1 MCGLPLPSND
11 GEARF
16 NVSQSFLPHGS
27 GLAFGYA
34 GGAFFHEKDFHC
46 GEDDFDIFDQ
56 AGSGYIHEI
65 HQEFVIGG
73 GVVLAIDLGIAG
85 KAAFTLK
92 AEGPFGDVFF
102 ILGRDFRTFRPGTYN
117 GHVSLE
123 DIQKLG
129 ELVKADG
136 PDNAPHFC
144 NAGIVFPCG
153 KAGHAVFFSIH
164 AHASEFQY
172 VKLFPILGQPPLAV
186 EDAAAVGSLDG
197 NSSNNHERRKYNYS
211 DKGEN
216 NVHEPFEEKILRC
229 RIVTMNHEH
238 GQMEKVYL
246 LCTAHDDIP
255 YPGND
260 ITGDVMGQ
268 AVFHNDI
275 SFMAVE
281 TADEN
286 DASIFNNRRGYVSYN
301 VFGQDN
307 IGHFEMGIH
316 ATALHDMIHVHAIFI
331 AYQYCRHRRMGMEIP
346 AVCSDGPSDYDE
358 TLYYKSPYQGKG
370 IHEMTVYHGHHYIE
384 KTIGDE
390 NGQCLAVYQI
400 WYPEKVDG
408 IAAIESGNQVIDDK
422 EETYHHIIAQI
433 IKGIGHFVSIV
444 QSPGQGKYR
453 SQQEQVKELHDA
465 DVQSLVCIAV

>member
-1 MCGLPLPSND
+1 MPRSQSQSRSRP
-11 GEARF
+11 R
-16 NVSQSFLPHGS
+16 SQSFLPHGG

-34 GGAFFHEKDFHC
+34 GGAFFHEEDLH
-46 GEDDFDIFDQ
+46 GAEDDFNIFSQ
-56 AGSGYIHEI
+56 TGSGYIHEI
-65 HQEFVIGG
+65 HKEFVIGG
-73 GVVLAIDLGIAG
+73 GIILAVDLGVAG
-85 KAAFTLK
+85 EAAFTLK
-92 AEGPFGDVFF
+92 AQWPFGNVFF
-102 ILGRDFRTFRPGTYN
+102 ILGRDFWPFRSWSYN
-117 GHVSLE
+117 GHIALE
-123 DIQKLG
+123 DIQKLREFVEANGSDDAAHFGNTGVIVSCG
-129 ELVKADG
+129 E
-136 PDNAPHFC
+136 
-144 NAGIVFPCG
+144 
-153 KAGHAVFFSIH
+153 AGHAVFFGVH

-172 VKLFPILGQPPLAV
+172 VKFFPVLGQPPLAI

-211 DKGEN
+211 DEGEN

-286 DASIFNNRRGYVSYN
+286 DASIFNDRRGYVSYN

-316 ATALHDMIHVHAIFI
+316 ATALHDMIHVHTILI
-331 AYQYCRHRRMGMEIP
+331 TYQYCRYWRMGMKIP
-346 AVCSDGPSDYDE
+346 SVNRKGPDNDDNALNYESSNERQRIHQMAV
-358 TLYYKSPYQGKG
+358 YKG
-370 IHEMTVYHGHHYIE
+370 YHNVE
-384 KTIGDE
+384 ETIGNKD
-390 NGQCLAVYQI
+390 GQGLAVNQI
-400 WYPEKVDG
+400 RYPGQMNGVAPVEAGDQIIDNEEK
-408 IAAIESGNQVIDDK
+408 S
-422 EETYHHIIAQI
+422 YHYIIAQI
-433 IKGIGHFVSIV
+433 IKGIGHFISIV
-444 QSPGQGKYR
+444 QPPGQGKYR

-465 DVQSLVCIAV
+465 DVQSLVRIAV